1 MSTIPLIAA
10 ALITIAAGW
19 MIIKRY
25 PVHIVLL
32 VGGLLIVAICILCG
46 TTHFLPK
53 GTKGTGFI
61 WFDLVALVEAITKK
75 QIVGVGL
82 LIMACGGFAGYMSQI
97 GAANKLVQ
105 LCAEPL
111 RRLSQPYVVLACAYL
126 IGQAINLVVVS
137 AAGLTMLLLV
147 AFYPILVGVG
157 VSRGAA
163 AACIACCSAVAAGPL
178 FGTQQLAAKVAKV
191 DSMVYFVEWQLLA
204 TWPAYIVTAV
214 AIFFTAR
221 YYDAKKIDIEEE
233 SQEAKNTMDRECPTW
248 YAVFPFV
255 PIVLLFV
262 FSKFAISS
270 IKLGTFSALVL
281 TWLVVAI
288 IELIRLRDAK
298 LVMKDC
304 LVFFKK
310 MGALFGGVVA
320 LVICAEVFATG
331 LRVSG
336 LVNEIINAAKGLGLG
351 VSGMT
356 GVLSGLVG
364 VVTFLTGSGVGAFS
378 AFASLSVDVHAQVGG
393 NLPAM
398 MVPMHL
404 ACSVFRSMSPV
415 AGCLIAA
422 AVVAGV
428 SPMSLVRRNWIPMC
442 SCFAAIMIANQIFNM

>member
-1 MSTIPLIAA
+1 MTIPIITA
-10 ALITIAAGW
+10 ALITIVAGW

-32 VGGLLIVAICILCG
+32 ASGLIIIGICILCG
-46 TTHFLPK
+46 TTQFLPK
-53 GTKGTGFI
+53 GTKTTGFV
-61 WFDLVALVEAITKK
+61 WFDLIELINAITKK
-75 QIVGVGL
+75 QVVGVGL
-82 LIMACGGFAGYMSQI
+82 IIMTCGGFAGYMSQI
-97 GAANKLVQ
+97 GAANRLVQ

-111 RRLSQPYVVLACAYL
+111 RALSKPYFVLALAYL
-126 IGQAINLVVVS
+126 IGQGINLVVVS

-163 AACIACCSAVAAGPL
+163 AACIACCSAIAAGPL
-178 FGTQQLAAKVAKV
+178 FGTQQLAAKVANV
-191 DSMVYFVEWQLLA
+191 DSMAYFVEWQLPACWL
-204 TWPAYIVTAV
+204 AYIVTAV
-214 AIFFTAR
+214 AIFFTAK
-221 YYDAKKIDIEEE
+221 YYDAKKVDIDDEV
-233 SQEAKNTMDRECPTW
+233 QEAKAPVARECPKW
-248 YAVFPFV
+248 YAVLPFV

-262 FSKFAISS
+262 FSKFGIAS
-270 IKLGTFSALVL
+270 IKLSTPSALML
-281 TWLVVAI
+281 TWIVVAI

-336 LVNEIINAAKGLGLG
+336 LVSEIIGAAKGFGFG
-351 VSGMT
+351 VGGMT
-356 GVLSGLVG
+356 CVLSGLVG
-364 VVTFLTGSGVGAFS
+364 IVTFLTGSGVGAFS
-378 AFASLSVDVHAQVGG
+378 AFANLSVDVQNQVGG

-422 AVVAGV
+422 ALVAGV

-442 SCFAAIMIANQIFNM
+442 ACFGTILLMNQFFNM

>member
-1 MSTIPLIAA
+1 MTIPIIAA
-10 ALITIAAGW
+10 ALITIVAGW

-32 VGGLLIVAICILCG
+32 AGGLIIVAICILCG
-46 TTHFLPK
+46 ITQFLPK
-53 GTKGTGFI
+53 GTKTTGLV
-61 WFDLVALVEAITKK
+61 WFDLIELINAITKK
-75 QIVGVGL
+75 QVVGVGL
-82 LIMACGGFAGYMSQI
+82 IIMSCGGFAGYMSQI
-97 GAANKLVQ
+97 GAANRLVQ

-111 RRLSQPYVVLACAYL
+111 RALSKPYLVLALAYL
-126 IGQAINLVVVS
+126 IGQGINLVVVS

-163 AACIACCSAVAAGPL
+163 AACIACCSAIGVGPL
-178 FGTQQLAAKVAKV
+178 FGTQQLAARIANV
-191 DSMVYFVEWQLLA
+191 DSMVYFIEWQLVA
-204 TWPAYIVTAV
+204 CWPAYLVTAA
-214 AIFFTAR
+214 AIFFTAK
-221 YYDAKKIDIEEE
+221 YYDAKKIDIEDEM
-233 SQEAKNTMDRECPTW
+233 QEAKATAVRECPKW
-248 YAVFPFV
+248 YAIFPFV
-255 PIVLLFV
+255 PIVLLFI
-262 FSKFAISS
+262 FSKFGISS
-270 IKLGTFSALVL
+270 VKLSTPTALML
-281 TWLVVAI
+281 TWIVVAI

-336 LVNEIINAAKGLGLG
+336 LVNEIIETAKGFGFG
-351 VSGMT
+351 AGGMT
-356 GVLSGLVG
+356 CVLSALVG

-378 AFASLSVDVHAQVGG
+378 AFASLSVDVQAQVGG
-393 NLPAM
+393 HLPAM

-404 ACSVFRSMSPV
+404 ACSIFRSMSPV

-422 AVVAGV
+422 ALVAGV
-428 SPMSLVRRNWIPMC
+428 SPMSLVRRNLIPMFA
-442 SCFAAIMIANQIFNM
+442 CFGTILVMNQIFNM